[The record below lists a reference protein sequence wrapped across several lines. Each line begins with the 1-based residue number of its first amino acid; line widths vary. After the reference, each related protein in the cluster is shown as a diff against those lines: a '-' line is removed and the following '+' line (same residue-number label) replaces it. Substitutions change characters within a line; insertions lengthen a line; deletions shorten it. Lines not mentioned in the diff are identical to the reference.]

1 MRGVILMY
9 RKFIKFLKRKRNLMI
24 RRKRVLNFK
33 KRILNAHKQQEEMR
47 IKNLI
52 NFVDA
57 KIC

>member
-1 MRGVILMY
+1 MY

-57 KIC
+57 KMC